1 MINRREAYERLEN
14 LLKKAMDPACSPAEA
29 QACKTKADKLAAEL
43 GIKRRKKKRKEKLF
57 VKGLY
62 TKAPQESSPEWVMF
76 TLNINRVELID
87 WLLTS
92 GDSEWINAQVC
103 KSRGTGNFYAEVN
116 QWEDVNT

>member
-1 MINRREAYERLEN
+1 
-14 LLKKAMDPACSPAEA
+14 MDPACSPAEA
-29 QACKTKADKLAAEL
+29 QACKAKADKLAAEL

-62 TKAPQESSPEWVMF
+62 TKAPQESAPEWVMF
-76 TLNINRVELID
+76 TLNINRVELIN